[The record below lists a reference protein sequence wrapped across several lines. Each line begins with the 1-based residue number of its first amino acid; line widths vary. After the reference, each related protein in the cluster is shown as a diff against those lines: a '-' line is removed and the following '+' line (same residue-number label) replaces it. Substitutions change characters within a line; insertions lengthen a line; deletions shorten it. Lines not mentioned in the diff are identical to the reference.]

1 MYPSK
6 DANNQHIYQII
17 YKQQKALRYLK
28 SCIKQAMLMHHTAT
42 LTVMLIFHDYQNK
55 DANNGSIAISVRM
68 LAKFHGNSIDKAF

>member
-1 MYPSK
+1 M
-6 DANNQHIYQII
+6 QII
-17 YKQQKALRYLK
+17 NIFIKLFTSNKKHYATKAASK

-42 LTVMLIFHDYQNK
+42 LTVILIFHDYQNK